1 MQDMPRVNE
10 PWLIEVPAS
19 VLAKTARDEWES
31 YIADSTTEGGLLL
44 PGTAAKLLDVHKS
57 RPFQLLDAG
66 KLTRFEHFGHT
77 WISCRELKQRLLAP
91 PDRGGRPKKAA

>member
-1 MQDMPRVNE
+1 MQDVASH

-19 VLAKTARDEWES
+19 ALAKTARDDWES
-31 YIADSTTEGGLLL
+31 YIADCHAEGGLLL
-44 PGTAAKLLDVHKS
+44 PTTAARLLDVHRS

-77 WISCRELKQRLLAP
+77 WVSCRELKERLLAP
-91 PDRGGRPKKAA
+91 VDRGGRPKKS